1 MNEDNVIMDDFY
13 QELVRRFFNKDSYFY
28 HSINQEIEHLKQ
40 DNGTISS
47 ENSLLL
53 GSLFD
58 KLVESEDPVILL
70 NDIHEINGFHGFVQ
84 ALAEEVDLLKTED
97 YDQERMKIQIQLLAQ
112 SLIRQA
118 LHALDDEPTKLT
130 FKNLF
135 NIEETAGDKIEYSN
149 LLSPTEITVEDPDG
163 SVLEESLQL
172 NDELFV
178 SGELER
184 TTLFDSQKELDE
196 IFGSEPEINS
206 VLETEPEQQYAK
218 KSDGQIEFD
227 VSEPELLSNNVR
239 SEADAI
245 QPADIH
251 ENGAEDKVN
260 GKPESVLPVFKQN
273 ILVEVEKLR
282 DCIEEIRARTE
293 EETAWDK
300 CQEIFETIAISSMI
314 YGIEAFEQI
323 AAKANL
329 FIQKYKND
337 FVEEP
342 AFLIALME
350 STFRLLQ
357 SLLQTNIEKIDSKT
371 IVDFSKKLTH
381 PDEYFAKYTEQ
392 NSHAQQTPK
401 RESDSGEVDRVDHS
415 IELNPANITI
425 PGEDDEE
432 IINLLSEI
440 SQEKQNNST
449 AASPNDKLMDLEN
462 DAPLVMEIN
471 ETEIERGRAEFD
483 IGEVFSLT
491 SPISQE
497 SRNDFWTRA
506 ELYLNIVDDALIQ
519 FSEKHDPFFLYDD
532 LELACESLKNLAL
545 KLDVEP
551 LGEFPAL
558 ILEILKKSVKNK
570 IDFSEVDLKL
580 IENSFAA
587 YKASGNGDN
596 KKSFNELTNSLQEL
610 YDKIN

>member
-1 MNEDNVIMDDFY
+1 VNEDNVIMDDFY
-13 QELVRRFFNKDSYFY
+13 QELVRRFFHRESYFY
-28 HSINQEIEHLKQ
+28 YSITHEIEHFRQ
-40 DNGTISS
+40 DNATISS
-47 ENSLLL
+47 ENNLLL

-70 NDIHEINGFHGFVQ
+70 NDIHEVDGFNGFVQ
-84 ALAEEVDLLKTED
+84 ALSEGVDLLKIAD
-97 YDQERMKIQIQLLAQ
+97 CDQERMKIQIQLLAQ
-112 SLIRQA
+112 SLIRQSLLA
-118 LHALDDEPTKLT
+118 FDDEPTKLT
-130 FKNLF
+130 IKNLL
-135 NIEETAGDKIEYSN
+135 NIEETANDKIEYSN
-149 LLSPTEITVEDPDG
+149 LLSPTEITVEEPG
-163 SVLEESLQL
+163 SPVLEESLQL
-172 NDELFV
+172 NDEPFV
-178 SGELER
+178 SGEPESES
-184 TTLFDSQKELDE
+184 LFDSQKELDA
-196 IFGSEPEINS
+196 IFGTEPDFDS
-206 VLETEPEQQYAK
+206 VLETDSEPQDAE
-218 KSDGQIEFD
+218 KSNSQFELDI
-227 VSEPELLSNNVR
+227 SEPELLSTNDS
-239 SEADAI
+239 SEVDAI
-245 QPADIH
+245 QPGDVP
-251 ENGAEDKVN
+251 ENTTEDKVN
-260 GKPESVLPVFKQN
+260 DKPESILPVFKQN
-273 ILVEVEKLR
+273 ILVEIEKLR
-282 DCIEEIRARTE
+282 DCIELIRASTE
-293 EETAWDK
+293 EEAAWDK
-300 CQEIFETIAISSMI
+300 CQEIFETIAMSSMI

-323 AAKANL
+323 AAKANS

-357 SLLQTNIEKIDSKT
+357 SLLQANIEKIDSKT

-381 PDEYFAKYTEQ
+381 PNEYFAKYTEQ
-392 NSHAQQTPK
+392 NSHVQQIPQ
-401 RESDSGEVDRVDHS
+401 EENDAGEVDRVDHS

-440 SQEKQNNST
+440 NQEKQNNST
-449 AASPNDKLMDLEN
+449 GATSNDTLIDSES
-462 DAPLVMEIN
+462 DAPQVLEIN

-483 IGEVFSLT
+483 IGEVFAL
-491 SPISQE
+491 ISTISEE
-497 SRNDFWTRA
+497 SKHDFWTQA
-506 ELYLNIVDDALIQ
+506 ELYLNIVDDALVQ
-519 FSEKHDPFFLYDD
+519 FTEKHDPFFLYDD

-545 KLDVEP
+545 KFDVEP

-596 KKSFNELTNSLQEL
+596 QTNFSELTDSLQEL

>member
-13 QELVRRFFNKDSYFY
+13 QELVRRFFHRESYFY
-28 HSINQEIEHLKQ
+28 YSITHEIEHFRQ
-40 DNGTISS
+40 DNATISS
-47 ENSLLL
+47 ENNLLL

-70 NDIHEINGFHGFVQ
+70 NDIHEVDGFNGFVQ
-84 ALAEEVDLLKTED
+84 ALSEGVDLLKIAD
-97 YDQERMKIQIQLLAQ
+97 CDQERMKIQIQLLAQ

-118 LHALDDEPTKLT
+118 LLAFDDEPTKLT
-130 FKNLF
+130 IKNLL
-135 NIEETAGDKIEYSN
+135 NIEETANDKIEYSN
-149 LLSPTEITVEDPDG
+149 LLSPTEITVQEPG
-163 SVLEESLQL
+163 SPVLEESLQL
-172 NDELFV
+172 NDEPFV
-178 SGELER
+178 SGEPESES
-184 TTLFDSQKELDE
+184 LFDSQKELDA
-196 IFGSEPEINS
+196 IFGTEPDFDS
-206 VLETEPEQQYAK
+206 VLETDSEPQDAE
-218 KSDGQIEFD
+218 KSNSQFELDI
-227 VSEPELLSNNVR
+227 SEPELLSTNDS
-239 SEADAI
+239 SEVDAI
-245 QPADIH
+245 QPGDVP
-251 ENGAEDKVN
+251 ENTTEDKVN
-260 GKPESVLPVFKQN
+260 DKPESILPVFKQN
-273 ILVEVEKLR
+273 ILVEIEKLR
-282 DCIEEIRARTE
+282 DCIELIRASTE
-293 EETAWDK
+293 EEAAWDK
-300 CQEIFETIAISSMI
+300 CQEIFETIAMSSMI

-323 AAKANL
+323 AAKANS

-350 STFRLLQ
+350 STFRLLH
-357 SLLQTNIEKIDSKT
+357 SLLQANIEKIDSKT

-381 PDEYFAKYTEQ
+381 PNEYFAKYTEQ
-392 NSHAQQTPK
+392 NSHVQQIPQ
-401 RESDSGEVDRVDHS
+401 EENDAGEVDRVDHS

-440 SQEKQNNST
+440 NQEKQNNST
-449 AASPNDKLMDLEN
+449 GATSNDTLIDSES
-462 DAPLVMEIN
+462 DAPQVLEIN

-483 IGEVFSLT
+483 IGEVFAL
-491 SPISQE
+491 ISTISEE
-497 SRNDFWTRA
+497 SKHDFWTQA
-506 ELYLNIVDDALIQ
+506 ELYLNIVDDALVQ
-519 FSEKHDPFFLYDD
+519 FTEKHDPFFLYDD

-545 KLDVEP
+545 KFDVEP

-596 KKSFNELTNSLQEL
+596 QTNFSELTDSLQEL